1 MNLKNYIDLYELLQV
16 DKSGREER
24 RAFALSD
31 PKFPKAPIQMLRSW
45 LDAQHHMITGDK
57 AAHIGS
63 YLYWITLALMVIAFL
78 FGLLSGIA
86 LLHYN
91 GSEPVNVVYFMA
103 MVILMPLLTMVLALL
118 SMLRANRRQSTLIH
132 LSPAYWMERLLAFF
146 SKKTHKE
153 IGEIKINPLLA
164 NWIIIRRSQWIALS
178 FSLGLFVAL
187 IGMVV
192 TKDIAFAWSTTLD
205 VTPEAFHRL
214 LSWVALPWREWMPSA
229 VPSAELIEQSH
240 YFRLGEKLSESMLSH
255 ASMLGGWWKF
265 LAMATLFYAIVL
277 RIVMILIAEFGYRR
291 ALKRSILSLEGA
303 ETLLRDMS
311 QPHITTHVHTGKAA
325 VHPQSSGKIQVLASL
340 KPHYNTIIGWAIDEA
355 NLKVIAE
362 SLGTDSPLLAEA
374 GGSKTLDE
382 DKKLID
388 SIGRGGDIL
397 LIVKAWEP
405 PTMDFIDFLDTL
417 VSKADT
423 VTVKPVGTPKEG
435 YHANRANSDV
445 WSEKLSGKEWKNV
458 WIKH

>member
-16 DKSGREER
+16 DKSGRQER

-31 PKFPKAPIQMLRSW
+31 HKFPKAPIKMLRLW
-45 LDAQHHMITGDK
+45 LDAHRHLITGEK

-63 YLYWITLALMVIAFL
+63 YLYWITLVLMVIAFV

-103 MVILMPLLTMVLALL
+103 MVILMPLLTMILALL
-118 SMLRANRRQSTLIH
+118 SMMRANRRQSTLIH

-146 SKKTHKE
+146 SKKTQDE
-153 IGEIKINPLLA
+153 INQIKINPLLA

-178 FSLGLFVAL
+178 FSLGLLVAL

-214 LSWVALPWREWMPSA
+214 LSWIALPWREWLPSA

-240 YFRLGEKLSESMLSH
+240 YYRLGEKLSESMLSH

-277 RIVMILIAEFGYRR
+277 RLVMILIAEFGYRR
-291 ALKRSILSLEGA
+291 ALQRSILSLEGA
-303 ETLLRDMS
+303 DRLLRDMR
-311 QPHITTHVHTGKAA
+311 QPLITTHEPTDKAA
-325 VHPQSSGKIQVLASL
+325 EHPKGSGKTEELASL
-340 KPHYNTIIGWAIDEA
+340 NPRYDALIGWAIDEA
-355 NLKVIAE
+355 KLKVIAE
-362 SLGTDSPLLAEA
+362 RFGVTAPILAEA
-374 GGSKTLDE
+374 GGSRTLEE
-382 DKKLID
+382 DNRVIER
-388 SIGRGGDIL
+388 IGRGGDIL

-405 PTMDFIDFLDTL
+405 PTMEFIDFLEAL
-417 VSKADT
+417 AAKADS
-423 VTVKPVGTPKEG
+423 VTVLPIGTPKQE
-435 YHANRANSDV
+435 YRAKRADSDV
-445 WSEKLSGKEWKNV
+445 WSQKLAGKGWRNV
-458 WIKH
+458 WIKR

>member
-24 RAFALSD
+24 RAFVLSD
-31 PKFPKAPIQMLRSW
+31 PQFPKAPIQMLRSW
-45 LDAQHHMITGDK
+45 LDAHRHLITGET
-57 AAHIGS
+57 AERIGS
-63 YLYWITLALMVIAFL
+63 YLYWITLVLMVIAFV

-103 MVILMPLLTMVLALL
+103 MVIAMPMLTMILALL
-118 SMLRANRRQSTLIH
+118 SMLRANRRESTLIH
-132 LSPAYWMERLLAFF
+132 LSPAYWMERFLALF
-146 SKKTHKE
+146 SQKAQKE
-153 IGEIKINPLLA
+153 INQIKINPLLA

-214 LSWVALPWREWMPSA
+214 LSWIALPWREWMPSA

-240 YFRLGEKLSESMLSH
+240 YYRLGEKLSESMLSH

-265 LAMATLFYAIVL
+265 LAIATLFYAIVL
-277 RIVMILIAEFGYRR
+277 RLVMILVAEFGYRR
-291 ALKRSILSLEGA
+291 ALQRSILSLEGA
-303 ETLLRDMS
+303 KRLLQDMR
-311 QPHITTHVHTGKAA
+311 QPLITTHEH
-325 VHPQSSGKIQVLASL
+325 SDKIAEYPVSAEKIGELTSL
-340 KPHYNTIIGWAIDEA
+340 NPRYDALIGWAIDEA
-355 NLKVIAE
+355 KLKVIAE
-362 SLGTDSPLLAEA
+362 RFGITAPMLAEA
-374 GGSKTLDE
+374 GGSRSLEE
-382 DKKLID
+382 DKRVIE
-388 SIGRGGDIL
+388 SIGKGGDIL

-405 PTMDFIDFLDTL
+405 PTMEFIDFLAAL
-417 VSKADT
+417 VFKAKR
-423 VTVKPVGTPKEG
+423 VTVLPVGTAKQE
-435 YHANRANSDV
+435 YRAKGSDTDV
-445 WSEKLSGKEWKNV
+445 WSQKLAAKGWRNV
-458 WIKH
+458 WIKR